1 MLINR
6 SRRCCLKWARFL
18 PCSSI
23 CMEMIEEEKRI
34 QSYKH
39 CSSFMKSNLRPS
51 DFKLCLVCL
60 LQSTFHAPAN
70 CFLTQRTVWQAQN
83 ILESLCFIYFSAACP
98 SPTSLCALRC
108 DLSTLSSSSTRSSCS
123 GVHPKLWRT
132 LKAHY
137 PPLLL
142 LRNTVVL
149 LKWCIFHVCIQ
160 APMHLYVL
168 SHAPYVSPLKHVRT

>member
-83 ILESLCFIYFSAACP
+83 ILESLVLYISAQRAPPPPPFVHSDVIYQLFPPPARG
-98 SPTSLCALRC
+98 LLV
-108 DLSTLSSSSTRSSCS
+108 LEFTRSSGGLS
-123 GVHPKLWRT
+123 KHII
-132 LKAHY
+132 
-137 PPLLL
+137 PPPLL

-149 LKWCIFHVCIQ
+149 LK
-160 APMHLYVL
+160 
-168 SHAPYVSPLKHVRT
+168 